1 MSKSK
6 WWRLPPSS
14 AMTAGEYEANI
25 RGMNILFG
33 AVLGFVLAGTTG
45 LPPLDFA
52 LVLLLSATT
61 VVLIL
66 YLSQSPY
73 KLFYLALAAF
83 MIAGLPHFIEL
94 VLELPPIPQLQPT
107 LAIWALMVIGVEIM
121 PRERAQTSEETTE

>member
-14 AMTAGEYEANI
+14 EMTTGEYEANI

-52 LVLLLSATT
+52 VVLLLSATN

-73 KLFYLALAAF
+73 KLFYLAMAAL
-83 MIAGLPHFIEL
+83 MIAVLPFFIEN
-94 VLELPPIPQLQPT
+94 VLEMPPIPQLQPT
-107 LAIWALMVIGVEIM
+107 LAVWTLMVIGVEIM
-121 PRERAQTSEETTE
+121 PRERAPTSEENTE